1 MEQQYFVNVLQIL
14 DVATERG
21 AWKGSEI
28 EGIALIRKQ
37 TMEEIKNLTDT
48 SEQEEESQV
57 ESITKKI
64 GEK

>member
-21 AWKGSEI
+21 AWKGAEI
-28 EGIALIRKQ
+28 ESISILRKQ
-37 TMEEIKNLTDT
+37 TIEQIKNLAED
-48 SEQEEESQV
+48 SQQKEPQV